1 MDIWLDV
8 APNEMHYVA
17 SIIPTL
23 KWRGGKLGVRLALLP
38 KDVSNLFNE
47 YREAYS
53 SARTTEHARVEKS
66 SFNLFPK
73 DLCEFLDRKLTT
85 YFSIKAFILDPSH
98 FEDAPVQP
106 TSFEAECLTD
116 NPLKDIVRVDMIDAQ
131 RGFADPDSSE
141 GTEKVRKQL
150 SAQMR
155 NYYEKHLDPEKA
167 PSPEDLDI
175 LEATEGARQ
184 VFDKTLALKFAP
196 AIKELEGLGYPG
208 ISDPKLTTMDKIKE
222 VTEELLDD
230 HVDDHVDEEIQRCF
244 LKEDPKCF
252 FVFAGAGSGKTR
264 SLIKTL
270 TFLDETLGDWL
281 LTNRKQIAVITYTNA
296 ACDEISRR
304 LHYKSIFSVST
315 IHSFLWE
322 LIKNY
327 QSDIKAWVINS
338 INLEIAELEEKQRKS
353 KTGKTSEK
361 RAEDIR
367 KKQER
372 LAKIN
377 TVRRFTYNPN
387 GDNVGYDSLNHSE
400 VVKMGSKF
408 ICAEDTMQNILISQ
422 YPILLI
428 DESQD
433 TKKELVDAIFTV
445 CERHKGKFIVGM
457 FGDTMQRI
465 YQDGKENLSQCI
477 PDDWVKPQKIMN
489 HRSASRIVTLA
500 NAIRFTVDTQ
510 QQRPRSD
517 AEVGNV
523 RLFIVSS
530 DANKEVTEQRVAEIM
545 SEETG
550 DGEWRDSKQYKSLI
564 LEHHMAASRFG
575 FLELY
580 LPLNEVPVFNTSL
593 RDGSI
598 SELSFLSKVISP
610 LVQAYKGNNDFEVLK
625 IVKEYSPLM
634 ESKKWIS
641 LDDQTKALQQVESA
655 VDKLMELWKD
665 DAIPTCLDV
674 LRSIQDTGLFKLDER
689 VDNILSSPAAD
700 ESIRITA
707 LRKALSVPF
716 TTLEKYFAYVSDN
729 TRFATHQGVKG
740 LEFPRVMVIIDDAEA
755 KGFLFSYEKLF
766 GVKLKT
772 ETDIKNEREGK
783 DNSITRTTRLFY
795 VACTRAQKSLAIIAY
810 TYDCEAVK
818 ATAMKNNWFEDDEI
832 RLLE

>member
-1 MDIWLDV
+1 M
-8 APNEMHYVA
+8 
-17 SIIPTL
+17 
-23 KWRGGKLGVRLALLP
+23 
-38 KDVSNLFNE
+38 
-47 YREAYS
+47 
-53 SARTTEHARVEKS
+53 
-66 SFNLFPK
+66 
-73 DLCEFLDRKLTT
+73 
-85 YFSIKAFILDPSH
+85 
-98 FEDAPVQP
+98 
-106 TSFEAECLTD
+106 
-116 NPLKDIVRVDMIDAQ
+116 
-131 RGFADPDSSE
+131 
-141 GTEKVRKQL
+141 
-150 SAQMR
+150 
-155 NYYEKHLDPEKA
+155 
-167 PSPEDLDI
+167 
-175 LEATEGARQ
+175 
-184 VFDKTLALKFAP
+184 
-196 AIKELEGLGYPG
+196 
-208 ISDPKLTTMDKIKE
+208 
-222 VTEELLDD
+222 
-230 HVDDHVDEEIQRCF
+230 
-244 LKEDPKCF
+244 
-252 FVFAGAGSGKTR
+252 
-264 SLIKTL
+264 
-270 TFLDETLGDWL
+270 
-281 LTNRKQIAVITYTNA
+281 
-296 ACDEISRR
+296 
-304 LHYKSIFSVST
+304 
-315 IHSFLWE
+315 WE

-523 RLFIVSS
+523 R
-530 DANKEVTEQRVAEIM
+530 
-545 SEETG
+545 
-550 DGEWRDSKQYKSLI
+550 
-564 LEHHMAASRFG
+564 
-575 FLELY
+575 Y

>member
-1 MDIWLDV
+1 MATGLFT
-8 APNEMHYVA
+8 
-17 SIIPTL
+17 S
-23 KWRGGKLGVRLALLP
+23 GGL
-38 KDVSNLFNE
+38 
-47 YREAYS
+47 
-53 SARTTEHARVEKS
+53 
-66 SFNLFPK
+66 
-73 DLCEFLDRKLTT
+73 
-85 YFSIKAFILDPSH
+85 
-98 FEDAPVQP
+98 
-106 TSFEAECLTD
+106 
-116 NPLKDIVRVDMIDAQ
+116 
-131 RGFADPDSSE
+131 
-141 GTEKVRKQL
+141 
-150 SAQMR
+150 
-155 NYYEKHLDPEKA
+155 
-167 PSPEDLDI
+167 
-175 LEATEGARQ
+175 
-184 VFDKTLALKFAP
+184 
-196 AIKELEGLGYPG
+196 
-208 ISDPKLTTMDKIKE
+208 TMDKIKA

-244 LKEDPKCF
+244 SKEDPKCF

-327 QSDIKAWVINS
+327 QSDIKEWVINA
-338 INLEIAELEEKQRKS
+338 INLEIAELEEKRRKS
-353 KTGKTSEK
+353 KAGKTSEK

-372 LAKIN
+372 LAKIS

-400 VVKMGSKF
+400 VVKMGSEF
-408 ICAEDTMQNILISQ
+408 ICTEDTMQNILISR

-433 TKKELVDAIFTV
+433 TKKELVDALFTV

-465 YQDGKENLSQCI
+465 YQDGKENLSHCI
-477 PDDWVKPQKIMN
+477 PDDWIKPEKVMN
-489 HRSASRIVTLA
+489 HRSTSRIVTLA
-500 NAIRFTVDTQ
+500 NAIRLTIDTQ

-517 AEVGNV
+517 AEIGTV
-523 RLFIVSS
+523 RLFIVPS
-530 DANKEVTEQRVAEIM
+530 DADKEVIEQRVAEIM
-545 SEETG
+545 AEEAE
-550 DGEWRDSKQYKSLI
+550 DDEWRDSEKYKSLI

-580 LPLNEVPVFNTSL
+580 APLNEVSIFNTSL

-610 LVQAYKGNNDFEVLK
+610 LVEAYKGNNDFEVLK
-625 IVKEYSPLM
+625 IVKQYSPLM
-634 ESKKWIS
+634 DRKKWLH
-641 LDDQTKALQQVESA
+641 LDDQTKALQQVENA
-655 VDKLMELWKD
+655 VNKLMELWKD
-665 DAIPTCLDV
+665 DAISTCLDIFQ
-674 LRSIQDTGLFKLDER
+674 SIHDTGLFKLDER
-689 VDNILSSPAAD
+689 VDSILSAPTEE
-700 ESIRITA
+700 ESAKIAA
-707 LRKALSVPF
+707 LRKALTVPF
-716 TTLEKYFAYVSDN
+716 TTLEKYSAYVSDN

-740 LEFPRVMVIIDDAEA
+740 LEFPRVMVIMDDAEA

-766 GVKLKT
+766 GAKPKT
-772 ETDIKNEREGK
+772 ETDINNEREGK
-783 DNSITRTTRLFY
+783 DNSIARTTRLFY

-810 TYDCEAVK
+810 TQDCEAVK
-818 ATAMKNNWFEDDEI
+818 ATAMKNNWFKDDEI
-832 RLLE
+832 CLLE

>member
-208 ISDPKLTTMDKIKE
+208 ISDPKLTITTKVM
-222 VTEELLDD
+222 T
-230 HVDDHVDEEIQRCF
+230 
-244 LKEDPKCF
+244 
-252 FVFAGAGSGKTR
+252 S
-264 SLIKTL
+264 
-270 TFLDETLGDWL
+270 ETLKHDS
-281 LTNRKQIAVITYTNA
+281 AVQYA
-296 ACDEISRR
+296 
-304 LHYKSIFSVST
+304 L
-315 IHSFLWE
+315 
-322 LIKNY
+322 
-327 QSDIKAWVINS
+327 
-338 INLEIAELEEKQRKS
+338 S
-353 KTGKTSEK
+353 KTDNTLKLPEKYNGLGYQNLISMVFDLMGFRDDWMREGK
-361 RAEDIR
+361 
-367 KKQER
+367 
-372 LAKIN
+372 AKDTN
-377 TVRRFTYNPN
+377 TVIEPMHL
-387 GDNVGYDSLNHSE
+387 VLVEEPEAHLHIQ
-400 VVKMGSKF
+400 VQQVF
-408 ICAEDTMQNILISQ
+408 IRQAYKVL
-422 YPILLI
+422 
-428 DESQD
+428 
-433 TKKELVDAIFTV
+433 DAIFTV

>member
-1 MDIWLDV
+1 MRIIGIDIQNFRKLFGCHIDISKETTLFVGANNSGKTSAMDALAKFLANRSFVFNDITIAKRIDINRIGTKWVEADCEQPADLLDWDTIVPKMDIWLDV

-208 ISDPKLTTMDKIKE
+208 ISDPKLTITTKVM
-222 VTEELLDD
+222 T
-230 HVDDHVDEEIQRCF
+230 
-244 LKEDPKCF
+244 
-252 FVFAGAGSGKTR
+252 S
-264 SLIKTL
+264 
-270 TFLDETLGDWL
+270 ETLKHDS
-281 LTNRKQIAVITYTNA
+281 AVQYA
-296 ACDEISRR
+296 
-304 LHYKSIFSVST
+304 L
-315 IHSFLWE
+315 
-322 LIKNY
+322 
-327 QSDIKAWVINS
+327 
-338 INLEIAELEEKQRKS
+338 S
-353 KTGKTSEK
+353 KTDNTLKLPEK
-361 RAEDIR
+361 
-367 KKQER
+367 
-372 LAKIN
+372 
-377 TVRRFTYNPN
+377 YN
-387 GDNVGYDSLNHSE
+387 GLGY
-400 VVKMGSKF
+400 
-408 ICAEDTMQNILISQ
+408 QNL
-422 YPILLI
+422 
-428 DESQD
+428 
-433 TKKELVDAIFTV
+433 
-445 CERHKGKFIVGM
+445 
-457 FGDTMQRI
+457 
-465 YQDGKENLSQCI
+465 
-477 PDDWVKPQKIMN
+477 
-489 HRSASRIVTLA
+489 
-500 NAIRFTVDTQ
+500 
-510 QQRPRSD
+510 
-517 AEVGNV
+517 
-523 RLFIVSS
+523 
-530 DANKEVTEQRVAEIM
+530 
-545 SEETG
+545 
-550 DGEWRDSKQYKSLI
+550 
-564 LEHHMAASRFG
+564 MAASRFG

>member
-1 MDIWLDV
+1 M
-8 APNEMHYVA
+8 
-17 SIIPTL
+17 
-23 KWRGGKLGVRLALLP
+23 
-38 KDVSNLFNE
+38 
-47 YREAYS
+47 
-53 SARTTEHARVEKS
+53 
-66 SFNLFPK
+66 
-73 DLCEFLDRKLTT
+73 
-85 YFSIKAFILDPSH
+85 
-98 FEDAPVQP
+98 
-106 TSFEAECLTD
+106 
-116 NPLKDIVRVDMIDAQ
+116 
-131 RGFADPDSSE
+131 
-141 GTEKVRKQL
+141 
-150 SAQMR
+150 
-155 NYYEKHLDPEKA
+155 
-167 PSPEDLDI
+167 
-175 LEATEGARQ
+175 ATELFTSG
-184 VFDKTLALKFAP
+184 
-196 AIKELEGLGYPG
+196 GL
-208 ISDPKLTTMDKIKE
+208 TMDKIKA
-222 VTEELLDD
+222 VTEGILDD
-230 HVDDHVDEEIQRCF
+230 HVDDHVDEEIQKCF
-244 LKEDPKCF
+244 SKEDPKCF

-270 TFLDETLGDWL
+270 TFLNEILGDWL

-327 QSDIKAWVINS
+327 QYDIKEWVINE

-361 RAEDIR
+361 RAEEIR

-372 LAKIN
+372 LSTTS
-377 TVRRFTYNPN
+377 TVKRFTYNPN
-387 GDNVGYDSLNHSE
+387 GDNVGYDSLNHNE
-400 VVKMGSKF
+400 VVKMGSEF
-408 ICAEDTMQNILISQ
+408 ICSEDTMQNILISK

-433 TKKELVDAIFTV
+433 TKKELIDALFTV

-500 NAIRFTVDTQ
+500 NAIRLTIDTQ

-517 AEVGNV
+517 AEVGNI
-523 RLFIVSS
+523 RLFIVPS
-530 DANKEVTEQRVAEIM
+530 DADKELTEQRIAEIM

-550 DGEWRDSKQYKSLI
+550 DEEWRDSKRFKSLI

-580 LPLNEVPVFNTSL
+580 APLNDVFAFGTAL

-598 SELSFLSKVISP
+598 PELSFLSKVISP
-610 LVQAYKGNNDFEVLK
+610 LVQAYKSDNDFEVLK

-634 ESKKWIS
+634 DKKQW
-641 LDDQTKALQQVESA
+641 LQLEDQTEVLKKVENA
-655 VDKLMELWKD
+655 VNKLMDLWKD
-665 DAIPTCLDV
+665 NSIPTCLDI
-674 LRSIQDTGLFKLDER
+674 LHSIHETSLFKMNER
-689 VDNILSSPAAD
+689 VDYILSDPAEG
-700 ESIRITA
+700 ESVEIAA
-707 LRKALSVPF
+707 LRKALSVSF
-716 TTLEKYFAYVSDN
+716 TTLEKYYAYISDN

-740 LEFPRVMVIIDDAEA
+740 LEFPRVMVIMDDAEA

-766 GVKLKT
+766 GAKPKT
-772 ETDIKNEREGK
+772 EIDIKNEREGK
-783 DNSITRTTRLFY
+783 DTSMARTSRLFY

-810 TYDCEAVK
+810 TQDSKAVK
-818 ATAMKNNWFEDDEI
+818 ATAMKNNWFLNDEI
-832 RLLE
+832 IMLN

>member
-1 MDIWLDV
+1 MRIIGIDIQNFRKLFGCHIDISKETTLFVGANNSGKTSAMDALAKFLANRSFVFNDITIAKRIDINRIGTKWVEADCEQPADLLDWDTIVPKMDIWLDV

-141 GTEKVRKQL
+141 
-150 SAQMR
+150 
-155 NYYEKHLDPEKA
+155 
-167 PSPEDLDI
+167 
-175 LEATEGARQ
+175 
-184 VFDKTLALKFAP
+184 
-196 AIKELEGLGYPG
+196 
-208 ISDPKLTTMDKIKE
+208 
-222 VTEELLDD
+222 
-230 HVDDHVDEEIQRCF
+230 
-244 LKEDPKCF
+244 
-252 FVFAGAGSGKTR
+252 
-264 SLIKTL
+264 
-270 TFLDETLGDWL
+270 
-281 LTNRKQIAVITYTNA
+281 
-296 ACDEISRR
+296 
-304 LHYKSIFSVST
+304 
-315 IHSFLWE
+315 
-322 LIKNY
+322 
-327 QSDIKAWVINS
+327 
-338 INLEIAELEEKQRKS
+338 
-353 KTGKTSEK
+353 
-361 RAEDIR
+361 EDIR

-500 NAIRFTVDTQ
+500 NAIRFTVDT
-510 QQRPRSD
+510 
-517 AEVGNV
+517 
-523 RLFIVSS
+523 
-530 DANKEVTEQRVAEIM
+530 
-545 SEETG
+545 
-550 DGEWRDSKQYKSLI
+550 
-564 LEHHMAASRFG
+564 
-575 FLELY
+575 
-580 LPLNEVPVFNTSL
+580 
-593 RDGSI
+593 
-598 SELSFLSKVISP
+598 
-610 LVQAYKGNNDFEVLK
+610 
-625 IVKEYSPLM
+625 PLM

>member
-1 MDIWLDV
+1 
-8 APNEMHYVA
+8 
-17 SIIPTL
+17 
-23 KWRGGKLGVRLALLP
+23 
-38 KDVSNLFNE
+38 
-47 YREAYS
+47 
-53 SARTTEHARVEKS
+53 
-66 SFNLFPK
+66 
-73 DLCEFLDRKLTT
+73 
-85 YFSIKAFILDPSH
+85 
-98 FEDAPVQP
+98 
-106 TSFEAECLTD
+106 
-116 NPLKDIVRVDMIDAQ
+116 
-131 RGFADPDSSE
+131 
-141 GTEKVRKQL
+141 
-150 SAQMR
+150 
-155 NYYEKHLDPEKA
+155 
-167 PSPEDLDI
+167 
-175 LEATEGARQ
+175 
-184 VFDKTLALKFAP
+184 
-196 AIKELEGLGYPG
+196 
-208 ISDPKLTTMDKIKE
+208 MDKIKA

-244 LKEDPKCF
+244 TKENPKCF

-270 TFLDETLGDWL
+270 TFLDKTLGDWL

-327 QSDIKAWVINS
+327 QSDIKEWVINA
-338 INLEIAELEEKQRKS
+338 INIEIAELSEKQRKS
-353 KTGKTSEK
+353 KAGKTSEK

-372 LAKIN
+372 LIKIS

-387 GDNVGYDSLNHSE
+387 GDNVGYDSINHSD
-400 VVKMGSKF
+400 VVKMGSEF
-408 ICAEDTMQNILISQ
+408 ICSEDTMQNILISK

-433 TKKELVDAIFTV
+433 TKKELVDALFTV

-477 PDDWVKPQKIMN
+477 PDDWVKPKKIMN
-489 HRSASRIVTLA
+489 HRSASRIVALA
-500 NAIRFTVDTQ
+500 NAIRITIDTQ
-510 QQRPRSD
+510 QQCPRSD

-530 DANKEVTEQRVAEIM
+530 DADKELTEQRVAEIM
-545 SEETG
+545 SVETG
-550 DGEWRDSKQYKSLI
+550 DDEWRDSSHYKSLI

-580 LPLNEVPVFNTSL
+580 EPLNDVSVFNTSL

-610 LVQAYKGNNDFEVLK
+610 LVHAYKSKNDFEVLK

-634 ESKKWIS
+634 DRKQWLQVE
-641 LDDQTKALQQVESA
+641 DQSEVLQQVENA
-655 VDKLMELWKD
+655 INKLMELWKD
-665 DAIPTCLDV
+665 NSIPTCLDI
-674 LRSIQDTGLFKLDER
+674 LKSIHETGLFKLNER
-689 VDNILSSPAAD
+689 VDYILSDPTEE
-700 ESIRITA
+700 ESVDITA
-707 LRKALSVPF
+707 LRKALSVSY
-716 TTLEKYFAYVSDN
+716 TTLEKYFAYISNN

-740 LEFPRVMVIIDDAEA
+740 LEFPRVMVIMDDAEA

-766 GVKLKT
+766 GAKPKT
-772 ETDIKNEREGK
+772 ETDIKNEKEGK
-783 DNSITRTTRLFY
+783 DNSTARTSRLFY

-810 TYDCEAVK
+810 TQDSKAVK
-818 ATAMKNNWFEDDEI
+818 ATAMKNNWFLNEEI
-832 RLLE
+832 IILD

>member
-1 MDIWLDV
+1 MATGLFT
-8 APNEMHYVA
+8 
-17 SIIPTL
+17 S
-23 KWRGGKLGVRLALLP
+23 GGL
-38 KDVSNLFNE
+38 
-47 YREAYS
+47 
-53 SARTTEHARVEKS
+53 
-66 SFNLFPK
+66 
-73 DLCEFLDRKLTT
+73 
-85 YFSIKAFILDPSH
+85 
-98 FEDAPVQP
+98 
-106 TSFEAECLTD
+106 
-116 NPLKDIVRVDMIDAQ
+116 
-131 RGFADPDSSE
+131 
-141 GTEKVRKQL
+141 
-150 SAQMR
+150 
-155 NYYEKHLDPEKA
+155 
-167 PSPEDLDI
+167 
-175 LEATEGARQ
+175 
-184 VFDKTLALKFAP
+184 
-196 AIKELEGLGYPG
+196 
-208 ISDPKLTTMDKIKE
+208 TMDKIKE

-400 VVKMGSKF
+400 VVKMVSKF